1 MFLKISTT
9 CSKEY
14 RHTYFRFVMSSIVY
28 FRTKNIS
35 SISKLNKFI
44 FANKN
49 TKKYMKELKLKIQ
62 SDLTKKYCISL
73 QLLLMLTKI

>member
-1 MFLKISTT
+1 MQNVRDIAVNVGTIENSEIL
-9 CSKEY
+9 
-14 RHTYFRFVMSSIVY
+14 YFE
-28 FRTKNIS
+28 NIEVLR
-35 SISKLNKFI
+35 IYKFI

-62 SDLTKKYCISL
+62 SDLTKKYYISL

>member
-1 MFLKISTT
+1 M
-9 CSKEY
+9 SKKK
-14 RHTYFRFVMSSIVY
+14 VS
-28 FRTKNIS
+28 
-35 SISKLNKFI
+35 KFI

-62 SDLTKKYCISL
+62 SDLTKKYYISL